1 MKEDRID
8 LLVERL
14 QGTFPTSKI
23 SPKAVIGTWRR
34 DEFLQSF
41 PDELGL
47 ALRERLQENC
57 QDFPTLREVKFHAK
71 RLLPRQVVEG
81 SCQRC
86 DGNGWVPEM
95 AGDVP
100 VFRPSAGS
108 KAKDKDAVLM
118 WQRSPD
124 QPPEP
129 ILYQHVVPCRCSRD

>member
-47 ALRERLQENC
+47 LLRERLQEHC
-57 QDFPTLREVKFHAK
+57 TDFPSLREVKFHAK
-71 RLLPRQVVEG
+71 RLLPRQDTDGVC
-81 SCQRC
+81 SRC
-86 DGNGWVPEM
+86 NGDGWIPEM
-95 AGDVP
+95 DGEEP
-100 VFRPSAGS
+100 MRRPDAGS
-108 KAKDKDAVLM
+108 KAKDRSEFLM
-118 WQRSPD
+118 WQRSVD
-124 QPPEP
+124 VAPEP
-129 ILYQHVVPCRCSRD
+129 ILYTHVIQCRCVNV